1 MGCWNRHPIF
11 LLAVL
16 AAGCQ
21 MRGDVRPLSS
31 EVPRPPAFVDA
42 PEACSAARVRFALG
56 QRINTPMLEEL
67 RQRTGARR
75 ALAQRVDDPQ
85 ANEFDAARLTVDI
98 EPNGRIVGA
107 RCA

>member
-1 MGCWNRHPIF
+1 MSDRSRFLILLPI
-11 LLAVL
+11 AL

-31 EVPRPPAFVDA
+31 EVPRPPAFVA
-42 PEACSAARVRFALG
+42 PPEACNASRSHFALAK
-56 QRINTPMLEEL
+56 RISAPLLEEL

-75 ALAQRVDDPQ
+75 ARTQPVDGPQ
-85 ANEFDAARLTVDI
+85 STEYDAARLTVDV
-98 EPNGRIVGA
+98 EPNGRIVGT

>member
-1 MGCWNRHPIF
+1 MSDCGRYLILLPI
-11 LLAVL
+11 AL

-31 EVPRPPAFVDA
+31 EVPRPPAFVAA
-42 PEACSAARVRFALG
+42 PEFCSAARSHFALA
-56 QRINTPMLEEL
+56 QRISAPLLEEL

-75 ALAQRVDDPQ
+75 ARTQRVDDPQ
-85 ANEFDAARLTVDI
+85 SNEYDASRLTVDI
-98 EPNGRIVGA
+98 ETSGRIVGT